1 MRGKF
6 LFLEALIFCAP
17 TTLVFLY
24 GLPYILGGSLYQ
36 LLDGNPQA
44 AIGAAGCIWALFE
57 FWKLAIYTALQQVYW
72 FGPSFI
78 SALIGALVGIVVMH
92 QGIPYDVFAVLVGLP
107 LSVTLH
113 FSYEQSRLRKR
124 SSI

>member
-24 GLPYILGGSLYQ
+24 GLPYIVGGSLYQ
-36 LLDGNPQA
+36 LFDGNPQA

-57 FWKLAIYTALQQVYW
+57 FWKLAIYTALLKAYR
-72 FGPSFI
+72 FGLSFI
-78 SALIGALVGIVVMH
+78 SAFIGALVGIAVMH
-92 QGIPYDVFAVLVGLP
+92 RGIPYDIFAILVGLP
-107 LSVTLH
+107 LVVTLH

-124 SSI
+124 ASI